1 MVLSI
6 FIPNRRATCPANF
19 FMQDIKN
26 IAILGGGLLGGSIA
40 LAAANQARVR
50 LWARRADTVQIA
62 ETMGMSA
69 AMDLSY
75 AIADAD
81 LIILCVPVGAMP
93 CLLKKAIDAGLP
105 KECLITDV
113 GSVKRVPHEA
123 MREIVHAAG
132 MNFIGSH
139 PMAGGEKGG
148 IDQARA
154 DLFHHAACL
163 LTNDEDVISEQAIML
178 EHFWNR
184 LGCQTSWMTAWE
196 HDELVARVSHFPH
209 LLAAVG
215 AMVALKNPAD
225 AAFGGGGLRDTT
237 RVAAGN
243 PEMWAEILCEN
254 RDAILAPLRD
264 SIKEMREM
272 LEILESADQ
281 ERARMWLSEAKRRRD
296 FIPSPISR

>member
-1 MVLSI
+1 M
-6 FIPNRRATCPANF
+6 RE
-19 FMQDIKN
+19 IKN

-40 LAAANQARVR
+40 LAAADHAQVR
-50 LWARRADTVQIA
+50 IWARRSETVRGA
-62 ETMGMSA
+62 VAMGLNA
-69 AMDLSY
+69 TTELSNVV
-75 AIADAD
+75 ADAE
-81 LIILCVPVGAMP
+81 LVILCVPVGAMAD
-93 CLLKKAIDAGLP
+93 LLKKAIDAGLP
-105 KECLITDV
+105 VDCLITDV
-113 GSVKRVPHEA
+113 GSVKRMPHEA
-123 MREIVHAAG
+123 LREVVGGAG

-163 LTNDEDVISEQAIML
+163 LTNDDDVASDQAILL

-184 LGCQTSWMTAWE
+184 LGCRTSWLTAQE
-196 HDELVARVSHFPH
+196 HDEIVARVSHFPH

-215 AMVALKNPAD
+215 AIVALKNPD
-225 AAFGGGGLRDTT
+225 SAAFGGGGLRDTT

-254 RDAILAPLRD
+254 RHAILPPLRE

-272 LEILESADQ
+272 LEILESADH
-281 ERARMWLSEAKRRRD
+281 ERAREWLIEAKRRRD
-296 FIPSPISR
+296 LISSPISR